1 MRLQQKYFT
10 GYSQEGFFDPL
21 KNAFTKVKDKFSLN
35 LDLKK
40 TKPDAL
46 EKEMLKTYLN
56 DDWLH
61 RRKWVSP
68 QSKIM
73 LQHGTLIKVP
83 AGKEKILS
91 DISSVYEETKNFAKF
106 FNQQFAHEREFFL
119 WMYNEGWRKTL
130 RNASVFN
137 RNLRQSYG
145 EQHIPKFV
153 TKSKYIPS
161 ETVLVDPVLDNEAFK
176 NQAIEILNLVKV
188 IYPASIHLQDSSF
201 IEGVLY
207 EWDEEVYE
215 LVKKGLTSDFTEEVE
230 VFDQYTN
237 TRIIESRLVHHE
249 EYALILNCMSRFDQF
264 VSAVRDQL
272 NDRLHMPAYTNA
284 IQLRDTLYL
293 QLRKSFTG

>member
-35 LDLKK
+35 LDLNK

-106 FNQQFAHEREFFL
+106 FNQQFAHEREFKNHTILQKCFL
-119 WMYNEGWRKTL
+119 KTL
-130 RNASVFN
+130 KNPPERRWISYIGLCNMLIDSELLFKPHLGIFEQQNLLSVN
-137 RNLRQSYG
+137 V
-145 EQHIPKFV
+145 K
-153 TKSKYIPS
+153 
-161 ETVLVDPVLDNEAFK
+161 LDSG
-176 NQAIEILNLVKV
+176 L
-188 IYPASIHLQDSSF
+188 
-201 IEGVLY
+201 
-207 EWDEEVYE
+207 EVW
-215 LVKKGLTSDFTEEVE
+215 
-230 VFDQYTN
+230 
-237 TRIIESRLVHHE
+237 H
-249 EYALILNCMSRFDQF
+249 
-264 VSAVRDQL
+264 
-272 NDRLHMPAYTNA
+272 
-284 IQLRDTLYL
+284 
-293 QLRKSFTG
+293 